1 MACLPPLEK
10 QQMGSSTPQ
19 SSVAALVGCPLCKRE
34 MVLFGIESEADKRE
48 LYTFECEDC
57 SHLEVRGVRLK

>member
-1 MACLPPLEK
+1 M
-10 QQMGSSTPQ
+10 SSNIPQ
-19 SSVAALVGCPLCKRE
+19 PSVTALVGCPICKRE
-34 MVLFGIESEADKRE
+34 MVLFGIESEADKRD

>member
-1 MACLPPLEK
+1 
-10 QQMGSSTPQ
+10 MGSHTPQ
-19 SSVAALVGCPLCKRE
+19 SSVPVLVGCPLCKRE

-57 SHLEVRGVRLK
+57 GHLEVRGVRLK

>member
-1 MACLPPLEK
+1 MSL
-10 QQMGSSTPQ
+10 STPRT
-19 SSVAALVGCPLCKRE
+19 SVPALVGCPLCKRE

-48 LYTFECEDC
+48 LYTFKCEDC

>member
-1 MACLPPLEK
+1 
-10 QQMGSSTPQ
+10 MGSSTPQ
-19 SSVAALVGCPLCKRE
+19 SSVLALVGCPLCKRE